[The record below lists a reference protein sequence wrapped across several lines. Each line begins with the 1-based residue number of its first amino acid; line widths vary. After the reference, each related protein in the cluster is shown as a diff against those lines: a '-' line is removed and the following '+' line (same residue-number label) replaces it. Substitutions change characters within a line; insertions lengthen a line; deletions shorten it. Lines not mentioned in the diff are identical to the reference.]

1 MRSWV
6 LPAAGIAVLIMS
18 GACATE
24 TATTTTVGAT
34 TSSPSATTEGTPVQ
48 TTTSTVTTTAPP
60 TTTATTAPAQ
70 PSTTALPQ
78 FPPARQDL
86 EHGGSTWVVVL
97 AGSATPDDPVLA
109 EAILAAEQAG
119 YTTGATDC
127 DDGAPEALGQ
137 PDGTSTVSVYLESEA
152 DAHAALLAFEARGV
166 SGVVAEVQTFC
177 LD

>member
-1 MRSWV
+1 
-6 LPAAGIAVLIMS
+6 MS

-34 TSSPSATTEGTPVQ
+34 TSSSSPTTEDTAVQ
-48 TTTSTVTTTAPP
+48 TTTSTVVTTTVPP

-70 PSTTALPQ
+70 PSTTLPA

>member
-1 MRSWV
+1 M
-6 LPAAGIAVLIMS
+6 LAAGIAVLMMS

-24 TATTTTVGAT
+24 TATTTTVGAA
-34 TSSPSATTEGTPVQ
+34 TSSSSATTEDTAVQ
-48 TTTSTVTTTAPP
+48 TTTSTVVTTTVPP
-60 TTTATTAPAQ
+60 TTTATTAPA
-70 PSTTALPQ
+70 PSTTLPA

-137 PDGTSTVSVYLESEA
+137 PDGTSTVSVYLENEA

-166 SGVVAEVQTFC
+166 SGVVAQVQTFC

>member
-6 LPAAGIAVLIMS
+6 LPAAGIAVLVLS

-34 TSSPSATTEGTPVQ
+34 TSSSSATTEDTPVQ

-60 TTTATTAPAQ
+60 TTTATTAPAE
-70 PSTTALPQ
+70 PSTTALPP

-86 EHGGSTWVVVL
+86 EHGGFAWVVVL

-127 DDGAPEALGQ
+127 DDGASEALGE
-137 PDGTSTVSVYLESEA
+137 PDGTSTVSVYLENEA

-166 SGVVAEVQTFC
+166 SGVVAQVQTFC

>member
-1 MRSWV
+1 MRSRV
-6 LPAAGIAVLIMS
+6 LLAAGIAVSIVS
-18 GACATE
+18 GACSTE
-24 TATTTTVGAT
+24 AETTTTVGAT
-34 TSSPSATTEGTPVQ
+34 TSTFSSSTTEATAVQ
-48 TTTSTVTTTAPP
+48 TTTSTTVETSTTTTAQSP
-60 TTTATTAPAQ
+60 TTTLPA
-70 PSTTALPQ
+70 

-97 AGSATPDDPVLA
+97 GGSETPDDPVLA

-119 YTTGATDC
+119 YVTGATDC
-127 DDGAPEALGQ
+127 DDGAPEALGL
-137 PDGTSTVSVYLESEA
+137 PDGTSTVSVYLENEA

>member
-1 MRSWV
+1 M
-6 LPAAGIAVLIMS
+6 
-18 GACATE
+18 
-24 TATTTTVGAT
+24 
-34 TSSPSATTEGTPVQ
+34 
-48 TTTSTVTTTAPP
+48 
-60 TTTATTAPAQ
+60 
-70 PSTTALPQ
+70 
-78 FPPARQDL
+78 
-86 EHGGSTWVVVL
+86 VL

>member
-1 MRSWV
+1 MRSWA

-34 TSSPSATTEGTPVQ
+34 TSSSTTTETTALQ
-48 TTTSTVTTTAPP
+48 TTTTTVVTTTAPP
-60 TTTATTAPAQ
+60 TTATTAPAQ

>member
-1 MRSWV
+1 MRSWAM
-6 LPAAGIAVLIMS
+6 LAAGIAVLMMS

-24 TATTTTVGAT
+24 TATTTTVGAA
-34 TSSPSATTEGTPVQ
+34 TSSSSATTEDTAVQ
-48 TTTSTVTTTAPP
+48 TTTSTVVTTTVPP
-60 TTTATTAPAQ
+60 TTTATTAPA
-70 PSTTALPQ
+70 PSTTLPA

-137 PDGTSTVSVYLESEA
+137 PDGTSTVSVYLENEA